1 MSKSFA
7 LEIITPEKLF
17 FDGRVDSVIVPMD
30 DGQETFLADHAWVC
44 QLLSVGELKLREVGH
59 SDFRIAAIAGGFI
72 DVKDTIIIYTDVAEW
87 AEDIDYERAKAKKM
101 KMESWL
107 KEKEH
112 DDPEDIRMAQIALA
126 KAASRMKVKDHLNK

>member
-1 MSKSFA
+1 MSKAFT

-17 FDGRVDSVIVPMD
+17 FKGTVESVIVPME
-30 DGQETFLADHAWVC
+30 DGQETFMADHAWVC
-44 QLLSVGELKLREVGH
+44 QLLKVGELKLKEEGQM
-59 SDFRIAAIAGGFI
+59 DFRIAAIAEGFI

-107 KEKEH
+107 NEKNHE
-112 DDPEDIRMAQIALA
+112 DPEDIRLAQIDLA
-126 KAASRMKVKDHLNK
+126 KASARIKVRDHLKR